1 MPPPKEDQPKMEARD
16 AAPQDIK
23 EDEITGKLKARS
35 VSLTRSDARKSLSP
49 KKTSPPSK
57 KTSPGKCRK
66 RKSKVSVRERTS
78 RFEQVRDKYKTQRSM
93 KEFNRGR
100 DANKKEKRPKIN
112 TDEEEGS
119 ISDLLKTIN
128 ANILSMKTDLKS
140 NSEKI
145 DSINDKIV
153 DLEVNAGK
161 NEKENKKRFDAINA
175 NVARIET
182 NVTDKVV
189 NIIDPQIKS
198 LKAELKSDM
207 SSELKSLVQEEFNRR
222 FPKENEESPA
232 LVVELEEEVGEG
244 VEPEKNKKSKK
255 KYKIHK
261 TQKK

>member
-57 KTSPGKCRK
+57 KTLPGKGRK
-66 RKSKVSVRERTS
+66 RKSSPETSPKVSVRERTS

-145 DSINDKIV
+145 DSINNKIV

-244 VEPEKNKKSKK
+244 VEPEKNKK
-255 KYKIHK
+255 
-261 TQKK
+261 

>member
-1 MPPPKEDQPKMEARD
+1 
-16 AAPQDIK
+16 
-23 EDEITGKLKARS
+23 
-35 VSLTRSDARKSLSP
+35 
-49 KKTSPPSK
+49 
-57 KTSPGKCRK
+57 
-66 RKSKVSVRERTS
+66 
-78 RFEQVRDKYKTQRSM
+78 M
-93 KEFNRGR
+93 KEYNRGR
-100 DANKKEKRPKIN
+100 DANKKEKRTKTN
-112 TDEEEGS
+112 ADEEEGS

-145 DSINDKIV
+145 DSINNKIV

-244 VEPEKNKKSKK
+244 VEPEKKKNKKKNIK
-255 KYKIHK
+255 FIKP
-261 TQKK
+261 QKK